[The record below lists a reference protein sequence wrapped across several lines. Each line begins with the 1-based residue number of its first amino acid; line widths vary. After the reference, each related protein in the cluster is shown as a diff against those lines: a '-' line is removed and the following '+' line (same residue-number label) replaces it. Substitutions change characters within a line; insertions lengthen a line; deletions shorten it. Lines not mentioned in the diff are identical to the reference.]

1 MRRSWQEPSHLTRS
15 VSGTHVCAVNFRPQ
29 KQQHHHQRISFEV
42 CVQVRMLCGGKIVDT
57 HGTSSHLWGRGWG
70 TQRTRE
76 LPASLVRSACACS
89 HERPRASLRDA
100 LHEPSALAASQLRSY
115 ALPYCGPQWTG
126 TRQALGAGRFTTMLH
141 AHGRPPH
148 RWASASVARA
158 ARHHPTV
165 WTEVIGTTAWRSGL

>member
-1 MRRSWQEPSHLTRS
+1 MWGKDSRHTRHKFAS
-15 VSGTHVCAVNFRPQ
+15 MGEGLGHTTDARASSKFACYVGERHTRHKRPELGTHGMRGSKSAGFSGVGERAAC
-29 KQQHHHQRISFEV
+29 S
-42 CVQVRMLCGGKIVDT
+42 QVWYGP
-57 HGTSSHLWGRGWG
+57 HA
-70 TQRTRE
+70 
-76 LPASLVRSACACS
+76 PCS